1 MIVQEYAL
9 CGVMQYPVPEFSSG
23 YSYFE
28 LQTHISERGI
38 VLYGRLCGK
47 SDGKEDAV
55 KAAIPKGFKIEK
67 L

>member
-1 MIVQEYAL
+1 
-9 CGVMQYPVPEFSSG
+9 MQYPVPEFSSG